1 MEGGRTMGRMRLV
14 AAATVVSILG
24 CSDAAG
30 YGNGSYTD
38 DYPDAGSGD
47 IDCDQVDG
55 PVAGRPSLRQH
66 WRGLS
71 PCADRTHRQA

>member
-1 MEGGRTMGRMRLV
+1 MRRMRLV
-14 AAATVVSILG
+14 AAATAVAILG

-30 YGNGSYTD
+30 YGNDSYTD

-55 PVAGRPSLRQH
+55 PVAVDGSDPY
-66 WRGLS
+66 GL
-71 PCADRTHRQA
+71 DRDGDGIGCEPYP